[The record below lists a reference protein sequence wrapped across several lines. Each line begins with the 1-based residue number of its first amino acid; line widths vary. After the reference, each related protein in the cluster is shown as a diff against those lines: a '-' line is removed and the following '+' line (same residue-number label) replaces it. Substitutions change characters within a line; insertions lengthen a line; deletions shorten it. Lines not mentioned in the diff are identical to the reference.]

1 MQVQTSSIRTNCW
14 SQFISTWK
22 RKTKRTEKSW
32 KWRKATARKI
42 GSKESPEAKAMIYIC
57 TRHSQMHRKRLN
69 EHIREHNHW
78 GCAQCV
84 YGWSSCVQYG
94 FYMLL
99 IMQYSFTTWHI
110 KLLLFYRML
119 AIKYWMAMHLAKNIC
134 AFRCWLRLNVFQNV
148 STLLRRKWIID
159 QREKFHF
166 QPPICTKTFRHLR
179 F

>member
-1 MQVQTSSIRTNCW
+1 MVVIKNRVAPKFHASANFKHTNKLLVTIHF
-14 SQFISTWK
+14 QM
-22 RKTKRTEKSW
+22 KTKNKRTEKSW

-42 GSKESPEAKAMIYIC
+42 GSKQSPEAKAMIYIC

-84 YGWSSCVQYG
+84 YGWSSCVQCG

-110 KLLLFYRML
+110 KLLLFYRMF
-119 AIKYWMAMHLAKNIC
+119 AIKYWMAMHLAK
-134 AFRCWLRLNVFQNV
+134 
-148 STLLRRKWIID
+148 KYM
-159 QREKFHF
+159 
-166 QPPICTKTFRHLR
+166 R